1 MPLKEA
7 PLWGLCFAS
16 TTFRTLLTREKEKL
30 RLPSGF
36 HSVLTAVAVVI
47 TRRLLIHFT
56 YWLTFVIPYDDSFLH
71 LVSVLSLYSGSVMC
85 WKMYKKERTSTVTLI
100 TFTPMAKKKKK
111 KSRLSQSF
119 VNSCQCML
127 VAYHALQVQFWYQ
140 TIPFCL
146 FLCLHFSATAYAWT
160 RSWQRRNLS
169 FFWWPGWESLWV
181 DLAVVGVYL
190 DLVTILVFFKLNDSI
205 VPWFSLACH
214 TSAWALNALSS
225 SLCPLSITR
234 VWASKF

>member
-71 LVSVLSLYSGSVMC
+71 LVSVLSLYSRSVMC
-85 WKMYKKERTSTVTLI
+85 
-100 TFTPMAKKKKK
+100 
-111 KSRLSQSF
+111 
-119 VNSCQCML
+119 
-127 VAYHALQVQFWYQ
+127 
-140 TIPFCL
+140 
-146 FLCLHFSATAYAWT
+146 
-160 RSWQRRNLS
+160 
-169 FFWWPGWESLWV
+169 
-181 DLAVVGVYL
+181 
-190 DLVTILVFFKLNDSI
+190 
-205 VPWFSLACH
+205 
-214 TSAWALNALSS
+214 
-225 SLCPLSITR
+225 
-234 VWASKF
+234 